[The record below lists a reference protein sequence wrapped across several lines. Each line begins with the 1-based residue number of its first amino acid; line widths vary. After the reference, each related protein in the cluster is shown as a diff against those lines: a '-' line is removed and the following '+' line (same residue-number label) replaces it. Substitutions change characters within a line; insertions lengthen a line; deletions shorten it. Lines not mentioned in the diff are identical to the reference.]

1 MAWFSNMTL
10 KGKLLLGFITVAII
24 AGIIGGTGIFYVKKS
39 MRPIPSSMRR

>member
-24 AGIIGGTGIFYVKKS
+24 AGIIGGYGIYNIRES
-39 MRPIPSSMRR
+39 